1 MVASIYSPA
10 SSQLCRFAN
19 VIDGEGQPLFFTLE
33 SLRYICHSPHD
44 FKPISS
50 VLLTVVRVEHSKEG
64 RMIFPFQNKGRAS
77 VMDSVF
83 YIQKRRTLTSD
94 VGTRKEGVGRTMM
107 TASLIVNTEVWE
119 SWQK

>member
-1 MVASIYSPA
+1 M
-10 SSQLCRFAN
+10 
-19 VIDGEGQPLFFTLE
+19 FFTLE
-33 SLRYICHSPHD
+33 SLKYICHSSHD

-50 VLLTVVRVEHSKEG
+50 VLLTVVRIEHSKEG

-83 YIQKRRTLTSD
+83 YIQKHRTVTSD
-94 VGTRKEGVGRTMM
+94 VGTWKEGVGRTTM

-119 SWQK
+119 SLQK